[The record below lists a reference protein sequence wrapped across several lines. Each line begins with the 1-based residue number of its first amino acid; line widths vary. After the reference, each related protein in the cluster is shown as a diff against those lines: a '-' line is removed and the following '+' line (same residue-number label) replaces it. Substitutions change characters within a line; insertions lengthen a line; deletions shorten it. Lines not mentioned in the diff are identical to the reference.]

1 MSEPEKPVVIVI
13 KRITKKNAHHGGSW
27 KIAYA
32 DFVTAMMAFFMLMW
46 MLSMLN
52 KYQLQGISNYFKRP
66 MKVLFVEHTKI
77 PKKITDS
84 TEKNE
89 LAPTNYKPENKNAP
103 LDKKEKDSKTN
114 TTQESMN
121 KQNNPTQTKG
131 EEKAELEKLKKALE
145 TSLKENPEINKY
157 KELLNFKVTED
168 GLKVEISSL
177 KDKPMF
183 SKGKTDFEKYA
194 SQIMQWLTKE
204 LNKSPR
210 KITIIGHT
218 DTDVYNSSQK
228 YSNWELSADRANAT
242 RRLLI
247 KSGMDKKRFIRVQG
261 AGSSVLLLKNDGR
274 NPANRRIEIIILS
287 NEATIRFL
295 SE

>member
-66 MKVLFVEHTKI
+66 MKEIFVDHTRI
-77 PKKITDS
+77 PKNVTDQ

-89 LAPTNYKPENKNAP
+89 LAPTNLKPQINKGTVEEKP
-103 LDKKEKDSKTN
+103 KDSN
-114 TTQESMN
+114 ANSTQ
-121 KQNNPTQTKG
+121 PLQTKG
-131 EEKAELEKLKKALE
+131 EEKAELENLKKRME
-145 TSLKENPEINKY
+145 ESLKTNPEINKY
-157 KELLNFKVTED
+157 KELLNFKVTAD
-168 GLKVEISSL
+168 GLKIEINSL

-194 SQIMQWLTKE
+194 SQIMQWLTNE

-218 DTDVYNSSQK
+218 DTDVYSASNK
-228 YSNWELSADRANAT
+228 YSNWELSTDRANAT

-247 KSGMDKKRFIRVQG
+247 KSGIDKQRFIRVQG

-287 NEATIRFL
+287 NEATSRFL

>member
-66 MKVLFVEHTKI
+66 MKEIFVEHTQI
-77 PKKITDS
+77 PKKATDS
-84 TEKNE
+84 TEKSE
-89 LAPTNYKPENKNAP
+89 LPPTNAKPENKSGATDRKDKNAKS
-103 LDKKEKDSKTN
+103 LQELKDKQSPP
-114 TTQESMN
+114 M
-121 KQNNPTQTKG
+121 QTKA
-131 EEKAELEKLKKALE
+131 EEKAELEKLKKTIE
-145 TSLKENPEINKY
+145 DSLIANPKINQY
-157 KELLNFKVTED
+157 KELLNFKVTDD
-168 GLKVEISSL
+168 GLKVEINSL
-177 KDKPMF
+177 KNKPMF

-194 SQIMQWLTKE
+194 SQIMQWLTNE
-204 LNKSPR
+204 LNKSQR

-218 DTDVYNSSQK
+218 DTDVYSGSQK

-247 KSGMDKKRFIRVQG
+247 KSGMAKKRFIRVQG

-287 NEATIRFL
+287 NEATARLL